1 MDAKNESRSFELR
14 RLGRTGLI
22 VSALGF
28 GASELGQ
35 KRLAVKAVAAILGS
49 ALDAGLNVVDTAP
62 CYGNSEELIGRVI
75 GHRRKDFYLL
85 TKCGH
90 ASGLPF
96 ADWTPALIEPSIDRS
111 LKRLG
116 TDYIDIV
123 QFHSCEERHLRR
135 GDLIYALQRAREKG
149 KLRYLGY
156 SGDGAAAQYAAQSGA
171 FDTVQISVSI
181 ADQDAIDTVLPLLRQ
196 HDIGVIAKRPIA
208 NAAWLGGGWWS
219 LGSYSRPYRMRL
231 RKLNY
236 DFLTLDAKQAVGIA
250 LRFTLSVPGM
260 HTAIVG
266 TTKPARWQQ
275 NAALLAEGPLP
286 QSEYASIR
294 ARWRSAASSDWI
306 GLE

>member
-1 MDAKNESRSFELR
+1 MNAQNELQLIEKR
-14 RLGRTGLI
+14 RLGRTGMI

-35 KRLAVKAVAAILGS
+35 KRLALKTVAAILGS
-49 ALDAGLNVVDTAP
+49 ALDAGLNVIDTAP

-75 GHRRKDFYLL
+75 GHRRKEFYLF

-90 ASGLPF
+90 ASGLQF

-111 LKRLG
+111 LKRLC

-123 QFHSCEERHLRR
+123 QLHSCEERQLRQ
-135 GDLIYALQRAREKG
+135 GELIYALQRARDKG
-149 KLRYLGY
+149 KLRHLGY
-156 SGDGAAAQYAAQSGA
+156 SGDGRAALYAVHCDA

-181 ADQDAIDTVLPLLRQ
+181 ADQDAIDTILPLLRE

-219 LGSYSRPYRMRL
+219 LGSYSRPYRTRL

-236 DFLTLDAKQAVGIA
+236 DFLTHDTRQAVGIA
-250 LRFTLSVPGM
+250 LRFTLSVPGV

-266 TTKPARWQQ
+266 TTKASRWQQ
-275 NAALLAEGPLP
+275 NATLLAEGRLP
-286 QSEYASIR
+286 QSEYDSIR
-294 ARWRSAASSDWI
+294 ARWGSVAGADWI
-306 GLE
+306 GLQ

>member
-236 DFLTLDAKQAVGIA
+236 DFLTLEAKQAVGIA

>member
-1 MDAKNESRSFELR
+1 MDAQNESQSFELR

-156 SGDGAAAQYAAQSGA
+156 SGDGPAAQYAAQSGA

-219 LGSYSRPYRMRL
+219 LGSYSRPYRTRL